1 MVTHFKKVHF
11 PHMGGKLTINIEPI
25 CIVYEPDQPPI
36 SLTQKVQSWF
46 FNVMETHALIC
57 RCTHGTKYSYCFCV
71 PIPCSVQYVDHPPGQ
86 PYSCTVLW
94 KPPKASVSLCLTGH
108 RLPCSVTRR
117 RCVQSAKRDWEEWEH
132 FTSCEERV
140 EARGEK
146 NLWPCLW

>member
-1 MVTHFKKVHF
+1 MLLLLLWDLLASNGNVCYNFSKKRYPHSTHTIL
-11 PHMGGKLTINIEPI
+11 PLLTIISWSLILKKFTSPTWVASWPLNIEPI

-108 RLPCSVTRR
+108 RLHV
-117 RCVQSAKRDWEEWEH
+117 
-132 FTSCEERV
+132 
-140 EARGEK
+140 
-146 NLWPCLW
+146 L